1 MTGGD
6 LLVLVPWLIFGAG
19 IAVIGYL
26 LLSRRGTAHFDRHPD
41 GDPGAGRTD
50 GADGPG
56 DSAGLGEISAESAG
70 PHESAGP
77 GESERHANADEE
89 PPGDGPAEAAAEQIR
104 FRRILL

>member
-1 MTGGD
+1 VTGGD

-26 LLSRRGTAHFDRHPD
+26 LLSRRGTARFDRHPD
-41 GDPGAGRTD
+41 GDPGAGKTD

-70 PHESAGP
+70 P
-77 GESERHANADEE
+77 GESERHANGDEE
-89 PPGDGPAEAAAEQIR
+89 PPVDGPAEAAAEQIR